1 MNNYSE
7 HLILLNNTIQ
17 TALIQLNSLGKDA
30 ILMVVDEEG
39 KLVGSITDGDVR
51 RGLIKGITID
61 QQISNIIQPH
71 PRFIRKEEYDIRKII
86 EFRDSNFRVIPV
98 LDKTDKVIRIINFR
112 EMVSYLPLDVVIM
125 AGGLGQ
131 RLLPLTATT
140 PKPLL
145 KVGNKPIIDHNIS
158 RLIMF
163 GVDNLWISVKYLGEQ
178 ISEYF
183 GDGQKWKV
191 KIDYIWEDQP
201 LGTIGA
207 VSKIKNFKHDYVL
220 VSNSDLLTNLDYEQF
235 FLDFLNQDADMSVLT
250 IPYHVNVPYAVLEVN
265 NKIVSSFKEKPMYTY
280 YSNGGIYLIKK
291 SILELIPE
299 NTRFDA
305 TDLLEKLINGGYKV
319 TSFPLSG
326 YWLDIGSPEDFSK
339 AQVDIDNIK
348 F

>member
-1 MNNYSE
+1 MNNHSE

-17 TALIQLNSLGKDA
+17 NALIQLNGLGKDA
-30 ILMVVDEEG
+30 ILMVVDEAG

-51 RGLIKGITID
+51 RGLIKGITIN

-98 LDKTDKVIRIINFR
+98 LDRNDKVIRIINFR
-112 EMVSYLPLDVVIM
+112 EMFSYLPVDAVIM

-145 KVGNKPIIDHNIS
+145 KVGGKPIIDHNIS
-158 RLIMF
+158 RLISF

-178 ISEYF
+178 ISDYF
-183 GDGQKWKV
+183 GNGESRKV
-191 KIDYIWEDQP
+191 KIDYVWEDQP

-207 VSKIKNFKHDYVL
+207 VSKIKDFKHDYVL

-265 NKIVSSFKEKPMYTY
+265 NKIVSSFKEKPLYTY
-280 YSNGGIYLIKK
+280 YSNGGIYLIKR
-291 SILELIPE
+291 SILGLIPE
-299 NTRFDA
+299 NSRFDA
-305 TDLLEKLINGGYKV
+305 TDLLEKLINEGYKV

-339 AQVDIDNIK
+339 AQVDINNIK